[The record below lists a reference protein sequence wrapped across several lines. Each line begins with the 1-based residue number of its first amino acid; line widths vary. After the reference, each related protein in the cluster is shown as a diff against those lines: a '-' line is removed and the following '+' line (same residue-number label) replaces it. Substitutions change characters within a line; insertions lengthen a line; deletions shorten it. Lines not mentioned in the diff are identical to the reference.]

1 MHGAMSSVA
10 LTREQE
16 SVLRGERGEAPSKA
30 MEILVALGGIYG
42 ATRLIPV
49 KSAQISG
56 VSYKNIGDA
65 GVEFLSDLARKGA
78 KAVIPAFINPAGTD
92 LERPAELLTDGKFLD
107 AQLEIVRAYAR
118 IGVRTTL
125 SCTPYQIGYEPERG
139 DHLAWAESSAVVLAN
154 SVYSARSNRESGIS
168 ALCSA
173 LTGLTP
179 EYGMHLDENRV
190 ADLVIKVEARLSDP
204 TEFAVLGSL
213 VGRLAGDKV
222 VALQGLNPDTEAAKA
237 MGAAMA
243 STGAVPMF
251 MIEGYTPE
259 FRLSD
264 SAERVA
270 VGEGDIRKEWE
281 KIDTGSDADVITLG
295 CPHASIEELRRIAVI
310 LSGRKMVKPLFVY
323 TSRATKNEA
332 DRLGY
337 TRIIE
342 EAGGRIYCD
351 TCMVVSP
358 IDRLGV
364 KSIAVA
370 SAKAAYYSPSM
381 SHVNVRLVPIQK
393 LLVEYSKEV

>member
-1 MHGAMSSVA
+1 M
-10 LTREQE
+10 LK
-16 SVLRGERGEAPSKA
+16 GEKGEATTKA
-30 MEILVALGGIYG
+30 MEILLALGDIYG

-65 GVEFLSDLARKGA
+65 GVEFLSDLAQKGA
-78 KAVIPAFINPAGTD
+78 KTVIPAFINPAGTD
-92 LERPAELLTDGKFLD
+92 LERPAELMTDGAFLD
-107 AQLEIVRAYAR
+107 AQLRIVRAYAQM
-118 IGVRTTL
+118 GVKTTL
-125 SCTPYQIGYEPERG
+125 SCTPYQIGYEPRRG
-139 DHLAWAESSAVVLAN
+139 DHLAWAESSAVILAN

-179 EYGMHLDENRV
+179 DYGMHIVENRV
-190 ADLVIKVEARLSDP
+190 ADLLVKVEAPLSDP

-213 VGRLAGDKV
+213 VGRVAGSKV
-222 VALQGLNPDTEAAKA
+222 VALQGLQPDTEAAKA

-251 MIEGYTPE
+251 MVEGFTPE
-259 FRLSD
+259 FSVSS
-264 SAERVA
+264 SAEKITV
-270 VGEGDIRKEWE
+270 EEKDIRTEWQ
-281 KIDTGSDADVITLG
+281 KIDTDSEPDVIALG
-295 CPHASIEELRRIAVI
+295 CPHASIEELRRISVI
-310 LSGRKMVKPLFVY
+310 LNGRRMTKPLYVY
-323 TSRATKNEA
+323 TSRAIKEEA

-337 TRIIE
+337 TRVIE
-342 EAGGRIYCD
+342 GAGGRIYCD

-381 SHVNVRLVPIQK
+381 SHVNVRLMPIQK
-393 LLVEYSKEV
+393 LLIRNSKEV